1 MSRRRNGL
9 LITESTKDFARRR
22 KGLTEQIRPMGPV
35 EDEYLDD
42 FAYNRWETD
51 RFRRIAAALL
61 NNALV
66 KALENLLRQLLRDDD
81 FETSLELDDATED
94 LDAAEDFD
102 TAEDLARRYFHDGE
116 VKAYVSELLRKSGLD
131 ETAIEAEAFRLCA
144 ADLEAVHRLMAFK
157 QARGDRDLCL
167 LGEIRQGSL
176 RFLQATPKPAVEE
189 PALEAPA
196 LEAPALEAP
205 ALEAPAL
212 EAPAL
217 EAPAREAPAREA
229 PALEEPALEDG
240 VPRLIARYRR
250 SG

>member
-51 RFRRIAAALL
+51 RFRRIGAGLF
-61 NNALV
+61 NSALV
-66 KALENLLRQLLRDDD
+66 KALENLLKQLLSDED
-81 FETSLELDDATED
+81 FETY
-94 LDAAEDFD
+94 EDFND
-102 TAEDLARRYFHDGE
+102 AAEDLARRYFHDSE
-116 VKAYVSELLRKSGLD
+116 AKAQVSTLLRQAGLD
-131 ETAIEAEAFRLCA
+131 ESAIEAGAFKLCE

-157 QARGDRDLCL
+157 QERGDRDLCL

-176 RFLQATPKPAVEE
+176 RFLQATPKPALEEPALEEPALEE

-196 LEAPALEAP
+196 LEASALEASALEAP
-205 ALEAPAL
+205 ALQEPAL
-212 EAPAL
+212 KEPAL
-217 EAPAREAPAREA
+217 KEPALKEPAR
-229 PALEEPALEDG
+229 EEPALDDG
-240 VPRLIARYRR
+240 VPRLIARYSRR
-250 SG
+250 G